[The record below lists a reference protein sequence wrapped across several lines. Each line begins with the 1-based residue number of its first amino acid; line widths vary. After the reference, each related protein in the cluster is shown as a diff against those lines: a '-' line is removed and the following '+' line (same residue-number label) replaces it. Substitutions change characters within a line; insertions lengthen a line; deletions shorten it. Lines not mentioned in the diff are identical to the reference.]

1 MLYYLELLRD
11 KCFKKEKEEIDELI
25 ILVNDLLKTQRE
37 ILKYV
42 EYQEQEIKKLK
53 SGWGRM

>member
-11 KCFKKEKEEIDELI
+11 KCFKKDKVKDELI
-25 ILVNDLLKTQRE
+25 ILVNNLLKTQRE
-37 ILKYV
+37 ILKCV
-42 EYQEQEIKKLK
+42 DYQGQELKKLK

>member
-11 KCFKKEKEEIDELI
+11 KCFKKDKVKDELI